1 MKKLYLVLVFLG
13 MIGFGFFQ
21 ENMKVAINFQLDY
34 LNRRPE
40 LQQLFGKEREE
51 AIARMAPVSNI
62 DYYYNHQRFDF
73 LYELSSSQL
82 SKLKWVHTLLFTLV
96 YFSLNLLAAR
106 IWTGQSYLKPIGVF
120 YSGLFSMA
128 LLIYLIGVLLGW
140 EGSFY
145 AVSRK
150 IVGVL
155 QSPLPV
161 LITWLTRKLRSNL
174 SIQE

>member
-1 MKKLYLVLVFLG
+1 
-13 MIGFGFFQ
+13 
-21 ENMKVAINFQLDY
+21 
-34 LNRRPE
+34 
-40 LQQLFGKEREE
+40 
-51 AIARMAPVSNI
+51 
-62 DYYYNHQRFDF
+62 
-73 LYELSSSQL
+73 
-82 SKLKWVHTLLFTLV
+82 LV

-120 YSGLFSMA
+120 YGGLFSMA
-128 LLIYLIGVLLGW
+128 LLIYSIGVLLGW
-140 EGSFY
+140 EGPFY